1 LPYLPYYHTYHTQA
15 ARAARDGLVGQR
27 TAAVQEV
34 ESKFAKM
41 LEVKAEMQAQKQAII
56 DRAENEHKR
65 LFSQKPAAGGATSAD
80 GAAAL
85 DRVNGVADDSEEME
99 EAEET
104 AEAEAAEAAAAEAA
118 EAAEAEEQRA
128 ELEADF
134 AGF

>member
-1 LPYLPYYHTYHTQA
+1 M
-15 ARAARDGLVGQR
+15 GQR

-65 LFSQKPAAGGATSAD
+65 LFAQTPAAGGATSAD
-80 GAAAL
+80 GATAI
-85 DRVNGVADDSEEME
+85 DRVNGMADDSEEME
-99 EAEET
+99 AAEET
-104 AEAEAAEAAAAEAA
+104 DEAAEAEAAEAAEVEA
-118 EAAEAEEQRA
+118 QRA